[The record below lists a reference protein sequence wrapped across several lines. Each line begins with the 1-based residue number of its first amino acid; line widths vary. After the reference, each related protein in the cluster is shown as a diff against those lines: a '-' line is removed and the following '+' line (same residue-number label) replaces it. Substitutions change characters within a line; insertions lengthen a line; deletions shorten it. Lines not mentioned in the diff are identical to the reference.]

1 MKQNK
6 ELSTKKQCDIHV
18 VGSSA
23 DNEIDKCSCGNEYIG
38 EHTCPY
44 QEEIN
49 EDSETL
55 CNCCKECTQ
64 QCAWDI

>member
-1 MKQNK
+1 MTPKEK
-6 ELSTKKQCDIHV
+6 ALELS
-18 VGSSA
+18 
-23 DNEIDKCSCGNEYIG
+23 DKCSCGNEYIG

-64 QCAWDI
+64 QCVWDI